1 MTKGM
6 LSHLAPKE
14 RLGYA
19 CLVGLLLFGFGYIG
33 ARHLRQ
39 PAPIVF
45 ETPPAA
51 KTEAA
56 QPISQ
61 PSASEP
67 SRVIVHVA
75 GAVAKPGIV
84 KLATGSRVADA
95 VAAAGGATKGADL
108 DDINL
113 AAKLIDGTQ
122 VRVPT
127 KQEVA
132 VALNVPAKKSSHRV
146 AKAEIDKSGSFTPV
160 TIEPSYVASA
170 THLTAS
176 PTRSQDSP
184 TATHSKPSGWAKKQV
199 GEVDVNTATIEEL
212 QSLPGVGPAT
222 AQKIVDFRAQHGHI
236 NSPDDLLD
244 VPGIGPKKLEKMR
257 AYVKI

>member
-6 LSHLAPKE
+6 LSHMAPKE
-14 RLGYA
+14 RIGYA
-19 CLVGLLLFGFGYIG
+19 CLVCLLLFGFGYIG

-45 ETPPAA
+45 ESPSTT
-51 KTEAA
+51 KTSAA

-61 PSASEP
+61 PSSAEP
-67 SRVIVHVA
+67 ATVIVHVA

-84 KLATGSRVADA
+84 KLASGSRVADA
-95 VAAAGGATKGADL
+95 VAAAGGAVKGADL

-127 KQEVA
+127 RQEVA
-132 VALNVPAKKSSHRV
+132 LASVTAKPASSRRP
-146 AKAEIDKSGSFTPV
+146 KTEIDKSGSFTPV
-160 TIEPSYVASA
+160 TIEPSYVAAA
-170 THLTAS
+170 THLAS
-176 PTRSQDSP
+176 PSATTTTDAT
-184 TATHSKPSGWAKKQV
+184 TATAKPSSWAKKQV
-199 GEVDVNTATIEEL
+199 SDVDVNTATVEEL

-222 AQKIVDFRAQHGHI
+222 AQKIIDFRAQHGHI

-257 AYVKI
+257 AYVKV